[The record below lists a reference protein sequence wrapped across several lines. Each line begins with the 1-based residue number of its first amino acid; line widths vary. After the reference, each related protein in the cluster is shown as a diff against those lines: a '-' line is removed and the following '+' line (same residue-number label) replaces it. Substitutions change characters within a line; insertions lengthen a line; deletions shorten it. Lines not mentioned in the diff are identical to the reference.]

1 MNFIVNII
9 GALLGAA
16 TYLLGMIAMNTLH
29 VFKKEKIAYPI
40 ICFFVILVMGYKNM
54 NITVHFIMVLSFIY
68 SFIIH
73 TKKIDVE
80 DILMI
85 FMCGFYWEVSFWIS
99 KTLTYV
105 IRINS
110 LFEKALLYLVVL
122 IFFMLIFKVIF
133 HIVKLKSVTFEKNI
147 IKGIHTKTYMIA
159 LIICDIC
166 MLIINMYMIS
176 ANADSIKKIIYFLT
190 ALMNFFILINIIT
203 ENLMI
208 MNLSKTM
215 KDKEDQYLKLKEYT
229 EVIESMSSDI
239 KKFKHDYTNILKTL
253 DYYIENDDFEALKKY
268 YHKELFP
275 ESSKIVKKDSNILYL
290 KNIKNLSLKGIL
302 FSKISE
308 AKNENIEIMLDVREE
323 IGEFKIN
330 IIDLCRI
337 VGILMDNAIEGTRE
351 LDSKKIQIG
360 IIEMDD
366 EKIIVIENSCQL
378 ELPPIYKMFEEGFS
392 TKGSERGM
400 GLSIVKGI
408 ADKYDNVF
416 INTEVDGNIFR
427 QEIVVSDKIR

>member
-1 MNFIVNII
+1 
-9 GALLGAA
+9 
-16 TYLLGMIAMNTLH
+16 
-29 VFKKEKIAYPI
+29 
-40 ICFFVILVMGYKNM
+40 
-54 NITVHFIMVLSFIY
+54 
-68 SFIIH
+68 
-73 TKKIDVE
+73 
-80 DILMI
+80 
-85 FMCGFYWEVSFWIS
+85 
-99 KTLTYV
+99 
-105 IRINS
+105 
-110 LFEKALLYLVVL
+110 
-122 IFFMLIFKVIF
+122 
-133 HIVKLKSVTFEKNI
+133 
-147 IKGIHTKTYMIA
+147 
-159 LIICDIC
+159 